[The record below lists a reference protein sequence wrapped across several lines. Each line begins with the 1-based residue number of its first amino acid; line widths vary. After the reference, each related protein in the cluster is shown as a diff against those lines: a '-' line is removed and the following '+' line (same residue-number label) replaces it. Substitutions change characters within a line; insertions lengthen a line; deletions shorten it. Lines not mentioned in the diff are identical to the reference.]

1 MSNTWDLPQETQ
13 DQIRQ
18 DFNIQL
24 ELAPREFPEDPVVD
38 TPELSLRDLP
48 EPPPE
53 SSQPPIIDLEGWDEH
68 LPLTQEQRAM
78 NMDEPSCNRNQ
89 HLWSMLWKKE
99 GLGSVP
105 ISHDNH
111 PTLRSH
117 MVEQLMKKS
126 NKGLK

>member
-1 MSNTWDLPQETQ
+1 MLNLWRLPQETQ

-18 DFNIQL
+18 DLNTQL
-24 ELAPREFPEDPVVD
+24 EFAPREFPEAPVAD

-78 NMDEPSCNRNQ
+78 NVDEPELQSQPTYLEHALEEGRTWLRANLPRQ
-89 HLWSMLWKKE
+89 PSQSSDPTWS
-99 GLGSVP
+99 S
-105 ISHDNH
+105 S
-111 PTLRSH
+111 
-117 MVEQLMKKS
+117 
-126 NKGLK
+126 